1 MQGLLQDIRYG
12 LRLLWRAPGVTA
24 AVVLVLA
31 LGIGANSA
39 IFSVVNS
46 LLLRPLPFRDPD
58 SLVQVMNYER
68 SSGQDRPVVSAQ
80 MYMDWKTQTTSFT
93 DLAAFSF
100 LYFNLTGD
108 GKAERL
114 QGLRVSASYFS
125 LLGVSPALGRDFT
138 AEEGQSQ
145 RPRVIIL
152 SNGLWRRRYG
162 GDPTV
167 VGRNVL
173 VEGEPYTVVGVLP
186 PDFRIFR
193 VLNRDLDVWVPYP
206 IHGTAD
212 DRLDPVLF
220 VYGRLK
226 PGVPLAKAQAEM
238 DGVAAREEK
247 EYPQTNTGLG
257 ARVRQ
262 MQQSWTRNI
271 RPLLFML
278 QAAVG
283 FVLLL
288 ACGNIANLLL
298 ARGALRVKEMAVRAA
313 MGAGRVR
320 LLRQGLVETLLLTLL
335 GGVAGL
341 VVGLLLIQALNRW
354 VPFSAV
360 NRWYDFQL
368 DAWVFLYSLGLA
380 TLAGLLAGLA
390 PALEASLQD
399 PGDTLKESTRGAAG
413 SRRGRRFRQVLVV
426 VEVALSVLLLTG
438 AALML
443 RSSWGM
449 YSMDR
454 GLSTDNILKG
464 QFWLPK
470 ARYPQPQ
477 QAARFYDQLVTRVAA
492 LPGVE
497 SASAVNF
504 VPLDVQSTVVPV
516 ELEGQ
521 PLPPPGQQNLVR
533 YYVVTPEYFRTVSL
547 PLKQGRG
554 FDAHDNDE
562 KNGVVIV
569 SQRFAER
576 YWGSSDPLGKRL
588 RTIFPPGNSYWQAE
602 SSNAWLK
609 VVGVVGD
616 VRYDGLW
623 NPTLPQMYLPMFQ
636 NPSSIMNVMVRTAGP
651 PLALTEAVRSQVH
664 ALDPEQPVFDVKTMD
679 DVLTTSFSRPNL
691 MAGLLLVFATMAL
704 LLAAVGVYGVLSYS
718 VAQRTQ
724 EIGVRMAFGAQ
735 PGQLVRLVLRQGMG
749 LVLVGVVLGMVGAW
763 ASVRLLADLLFGIE
777 PRDPATFAVAAAFL
791 VLVALAACYLPAR
804 RASRLDPM
812 VALRRE

>member
-1 MQGLLQDIRYG
+1 MQGLLQDVRYG
-12 LRLLWRAPGVTA
+12 LRLLWRYPGVTT

-46 LLLRPLPFRDPD
+46 LLLRPLPFRDPEA
-58 SLVQVMNYER
+58 LVQVVNFER

-80 MYMDWKTQTTSFT
+80 MYLDWKSQTTAFS
-93 DLAAFSF
+93 DLAAYSF
-100 LYFNLTGD
+100 LYFNVTGD
-108 GKAERL
+108 GQAERL

-125 LLGVSPALGRDFT
+125 LLGVPPALGRDFT
-138 AEEGQSQ
+138 PEDEQTLK
-145 RPRVIIL
+145 PRVIIL

-167 VGRNVL
+167 VGRKIL
-173 VEGEPYTVVGVLP
+173 VEGEPYTVVGILP
-186 PDFRIFR
+186 PEFRIFR
-193 VLNRDLDVWVPYP
+193 VLNRELDVWVPYP

-226 PGVPLAKAQAEM
+226 PGASLAQAQTEM
-238 DGVAAREEK
+238 DAVAAREEK

-257 ARVRQ
+257 ARVRP
-262 MQQSWTRNI
+262 MQQSWTRVI
-271 RPLLFML
+271 RPVLFLM

-313 MGAGRVR
+313 MGAGRLR
-320 LLRQGLVETLLLTLL
+320 LLRQGLVETLMQTLL
-335 GGVAGL
+335 GGLAGL
-341 VVGLLLIQALNRW
+341 AVGLLLIYVLNRW
-354 VPFSAV
+354 VPYNAV
-360 NRWYDFQL
+360 NRWYEFQL
-368 DAWVFLYSLGLA
+368 DARVFVFSLGLA
-380 TLAGLLAGLA
+380 LLAGLLAGLA
-390 PALEASLQD
+390 PALQASLLD
-399 PGDTLKESTRGAAG
+399 PGETLKEATRSATG
-413 SRRGRRFRQVLVV
+413 SRRGRRFRQILVV

-438 AALML
+438 AALLM

-454 GLSTDNILKG
+454 GLSTSNLLKG
-464 QFWLPK
+464 QLWLPK
-470 ARYPQPQ
+470 ARYPQPP
-477 QAARFYDQLVTRVAA
+477 QAARFYEDLVARLAA

-497 SASAVNF
+497 SAAAVNF

-516 ELEGQ
+516 EIDGQ

-533 YYVVTPEYFRTVSL
+533 YYVVTQEYFRTVSI
-547 PLKQGRG
+547 PLKRGRG
-554 FDAHDNDE
+554 FNAHDDNE

-569 SQRFAER
+569 SERFAER
-576 YWGSSDPLGKRL
+576 YWGSSDPIGKRL

-602 SSNAWLK
+602 SSNAWLQ

-623 NPTLPQMYLPMFQ
+623 NPGLPQMYLPLQQ
-636 NPSSIMNVMVRTAGP
+636 NPSSIMNVMLRTAGP

-679 DVLTTSFSRPNL
+679 DVLTSSFSRPNL
-691 MAGLLLVFATMAL
+691 MAGLLVVFAGLAL
-704 LLAAVGVYGVLSYS
+704 MLAAVGVYGVLTCS

-724 EIGVRMAFGAQ
+724 EIGVRLAFGAQ
-735 PGQLVRLVLRQGMG
+735 PAEVVRLVLRQGMG
-749 LVLVGVVLGMVGAW
+749 LVLLGVVLGLAAAW
-763 ASVRLLADLLFGIE
+763 ASVRMLSDWLFGVE
-777 PRDPATFAVAAAFL
+777 PRDPATFAAAAVFL
-791 VLVALAACYLPAR
+791 VVVSLAACYLPAR

-812 VALRRE
+812 VALRCE

>member
-1 MQGLLQDIRYG
+1 MQGLLQDVRFG
-12 LRLLWRAPGVTA
+12 FRLLWRAPGVTT

-46 LLLRPLPFRDPD
+46 LLLRPLPFRDPN
-58 SLVQVMNYER
+58 SLVQVMNFER

-80 MYMDWKTQTTSFT
+80 MYLDWKSQTAAFS

-108 GKAERL
+108 GQAERL

-125 LLGVSPALGRDFT
+125 LLGVTPALGRDFAPEDEQT
-138 AEEGQSQ
+138 L

-152 SNGLWRRRYG
+152 SHGLWRRRYG

-167 VGRNVL
+167 VGRKIL

-186 PDFRIFR
+186 PDFRFFR
-193 VLNRDLDVWVPYP
+193 VLNRELDVWVPYP

-226 PGVPLAKAQAEM
+226 PGAALAQAQAEM

-257 ARVRQ
+257 ARVRL
-262 MQQSWTRNI
+262 MQQSWTRMI
-271 RPLLFML
+271 RPLLFLM

-298 ARGALRVKEMAVRAA
+298 ARGAMRVKEMAVRAA
-313 MGAGRVR
+313 MGASRLR
-320 LLRQGLVETLLLTLL
+320 LLRQGLVETLVQTLL
-335 GGVAGL
+335 GGLAGL
-341 VVGLLLIQALNRW
+341 LVGLLLIHALNRW
-354 VPFSAV
+354 VPYNAV

-368 DAWVFLYSLGLA
+368 DARVFLYSLGLA
-380 TLAGLLAGLA
+380 LLAGLVAGLA
-390 PALEASLQD
+390 PALEACMLD
-399 PGDTLKESTRGAAG
+399 PGETLKEATRSAAG
-413 SRRGRRFRQVLVV
+413 SRRGRRFRQTLVV
-426 VEVALSVLLLTG
+426 VEMALSVLLLTG

-449 YSMDR
+449 YNMDR
-454 GLSTDNILKG
+454 GLSTHNLLKG
-464 QFWLPK
+464 QLWLPK
-470 ARYPQPQ
+470 ARYPRPP
-477 QAARFYDQLVTRVAA
+477 QAAQFYDQLVARLAT

-504 VPLDVQSTVVPV
+504 VPLDVQSTVVPIEV
-516 ELEGQ
+516 EGQ
-521 PLPPPGQQNLVR
+521 ALPPPGQQNQVR

-547 PLKQGRG
+547 PLKRGRG

-562 KNGVVIV
+562 KNGVVVV

-616 VRYDGLW
+616 IRYDGLW
-623 NPTLPQMYLPMFQ
+623 NPGLPQMYLPMLQ
-636 NPSSIMNVMVRTAGP
+636 NPSSIMNVMLRTAGP

-679 DVLTTSFSRPNL
+679 DVLTNSFSRPNL
-691 MAGLLLVFATMAL
+691 MAGLLLVFAAL
-704 LLAAVGVYGVLSYS
+704 ALVLAAVGVYGVLSYS

-724 EIGVRMAFGAQ
+724 EIGVRLAFGAQ
-735 PGQLVRLVLRQGMG
+735 PSELVRLVLRQGMG
-749 LVLVGVVLGMVGAW
+749 LVLLGVVLGLAGAW
-763 ASVRLLADLLFGIE
+763 ASVRLLADWLYGIE
-777 PRDPATFAVAAAFL
+777 PRDPATFAAAAAFL

-812 VALRRE
+812 AALRCE